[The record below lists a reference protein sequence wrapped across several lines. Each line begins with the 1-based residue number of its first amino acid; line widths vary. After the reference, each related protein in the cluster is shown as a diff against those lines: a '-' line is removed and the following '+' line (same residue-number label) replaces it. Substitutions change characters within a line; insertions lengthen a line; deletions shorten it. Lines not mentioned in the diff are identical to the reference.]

1 MVERGRKPLGQCLV
15 EQGHLAPPALT
26 RALEEQRRSGAPL
39 REVLLRLD
47 LVPESAILDYYEEQ
61 LGLPRVD
68 LTTYILE
75 PDIVRLLPERVA
87 RQFHV
92 VPLFRIGN
100 ALTVA
105 MADPL
110 DVVALDE
117 VKQSTGLTVDVV
129 VSPEAQIREAVDR
142 YHPVAGLDQL
152 ARDPLLVQAAAEVAV
167 ARPEEDG
174 PVIRFV
180 NTIAQQAVRE
190 GASDIHL
197 EPEESTFRIR
207 YRVDGVLREVSVQP
221 KALYAS
227 IVSRV
232 KVMAALDI
240 SERRLPQDGRLRLH
254 ASGRDLDVRVSTFP
268 TVYGE
273 NVVLRILD
281 RSAVIRRLSDL
292 GLGAEPLER
301 LSRMVERPNGIVLVT
316 GPTGSGKTTTLYAC
330 VNHIQSVER
339 NIVTLED
346 PVEIHLGAV
355 RQTQVDPEAG
365 LTFARGLRALLR
377 QDPDVILVGE
387 IRDDETAEIA
397 VRSAL
402 TGHLV
407 LATLHTNDAAGAIP
421 RLLDMKVEPY
431 LLASALVGV
440 VAQRLVRRVC
450 ERCRRHADV
459 PVELL
464 TALGLD
470 SGTTKLAQG
479 AGCSACGQTGYKGR
493 VGIFEVLEVGD
504 TMRSLI
510 GSRASGEEIARAA
523 QGAGMETLRGDAVRT
538 AALGITSLE
547 EALRVTSSDA
557 AGSTIPARSPGIDR
571 PERGRRAPSVRE

>member
-1 MVERGRKPLGQCLV
+1 MVEGRKPLGQSLV
-15 EQGHLAPPALT
+15 EQGHLAPEGLS
-26 RALEEQRRSGAPL
+26 RALEEQRRTGAAL

-47 LVPESAILDYYEEQ
+47 LVRESAILEYYEDQ
-61 LGLPRVD
+61 LGLPQMD
-68 LTTYILE
+68 LTTYVLE
-75 PDIVRLLPERVA
+75 PEIVRLLPERVA

-92 VPLFRIGN
+92 IPLFRIGN
-100 ALTVA
+100 TITVA

-117 VKQSTGLTVDVV
+117 VKQSTGLNVDVV
-129 VSPEAQIREAVDR
+129 VSPEAQIRDAVER
-142 YHPVAGLDQL
+142 YHPMAGIDQL
-152 ARDPLLVQAAAEVAV
+152 ARDSALVEAANAAV

-180 NTIAQQAVRE
+180 NAIAQQAVRE

-207 YRVDGVLREVSVQP
+207 YRIDGVLREISVQP

-240 SERRLPQDGRLRLH
+240 SERRLPQDGRFRLP
-254 ASGRDLDVRVSTFP
+254 AAGRDLDVRVSTFP
-268 TVYGE
+268 TVHGE
-273 NVVLRILD
+273 NVVLRLLD
-281 RSAVIRRLSDL
+281 RTAALRRLSDL
-292 GLGAEPLER
+292 GLAPKPLER
-301 LSRMVERPNGIVLVT
+301 LTRMIERPNGIVLVT

-330 VNHIQSVER
+330 VNRINSVER

-346 PVEIHLGAV
+346 PVEIHLATV
-355 RQTQVDPEAG
+355 RQTQVDPDVG

-387 IRDDETAEIA
+387 IRDNETAEIA

-407 LATLHTNDAAGAIP
+407 LATLHTNDAAGAVP
-421 RLLDMKVEPY
+421 RLLDMKIEPY
-431 LLASALVGV
+431 LLASALAGV

-450 ERCRRHADV
+450 ERCRRPAV
-459 PVELL
+459 PPDSLRE
-464 TALGLD
+464 ALGLTD
-470 SGTTKLAQG
+470 SARSFVHGD
-479 AGCSACGQTGYKGR
+479 GCVACGKTGYKGR
-493 VGIFEVLEVGD
+493 VGIFEVLEVD
-504 TMRSLI
+504 DAMRGRI
-510 GSRASGEEIARAA
+510 ASGASAEDLARAA
-523 QGAGMETLRGDAVRT
+523 QRSGMESLREDAIRL
-538 AALGITSLE
+538 AAEGVTTLE
-547 EALRVTSSDA
+547 EALRVTASDGAASTASSEA
-557 AGSTIPARSPGIDR
+557 SALSEPSASSSSPAG
-571 PERGRRAPSVRE
+571 E